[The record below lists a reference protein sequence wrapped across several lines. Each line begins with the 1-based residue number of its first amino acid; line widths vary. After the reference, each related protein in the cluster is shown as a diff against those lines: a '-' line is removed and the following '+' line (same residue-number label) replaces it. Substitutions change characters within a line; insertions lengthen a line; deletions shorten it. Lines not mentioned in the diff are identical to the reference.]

1 MQPQNYSN
9 SKCKSKSQYKVM
21 VKGENMNSSKNSFSG
36 RDCLTT
42 LHGKQKIQ
50 YIWDYYKLPIVI
62 CLIILYIIGYT
73 VHGHFSK
80 KETLLYTGLVNISAG
95 ERLTD
100 KLDRGFLNSLDADT
114 SKTDMKLYTGLYLTD
129 NPDDPNHEY
138 TYASR
143 IKIIASID
151 DEQLDVVFMNK
162 EVFDAFSQN
171 GYLYNMEKLLQ
182 DTNPEAMTELKPYL
196 VSNTVILEDN
206 TNDML
211 LDHSLP
217 YHAVTDEFPMGLLIS
232 QKGLL
237 KEAGFEDDVYLG
249 VVKNSPR
256 TDMAIEYIEYL
267 YGITAG

>member
-1 MQPQNYSN
+1 
-9 SKCKSKSQYKVM
+9 M

-143 IKIIASID
+143 IKIIAS
-151 DEQLDVVFMNK
+151 
-162 EVFDAFSQN
+162 SCSSS
-171 GYLYNMEKLLQ
+171 MEAIIFIR
-182 DTNPEAMTELKPYL
+182 EA
-196 VSNTVILEDN
+196 
-206 TNDML
+206 
-211 LDHSLP
+211 
-217 YHAVTDEFPMGLLIS
+217 
-232 QKGLL
+232 
-237 KEAGFEDDVYLG
+237 
-249 VVKNSPR
+249 
-256 TDMAIEYIEYL
+256 
-267 YGITAG
+267 